1 MTTITIPASVTSI
14 GDNAFENATSLT
26 TVTFEQGSNLDTIGY
41 SAFLNATALTTI
53 TIPASVTSIGSS
65 AFRSTTS
72 LTNITIPSGITTIS
86 QYTFNHSG
94 LTSITIPA
102 SVTEIA
108 KFAFATTRQLT
119 EVIFESTDTLEIIGN
134 GAFSYTSALTSITI
148 PTSVTYIDNGA
159 FNNSA
164 LTSITIPPLITRI
177 GTDVFRLNKFTS
189 ITIPANV
196 TSIGDRAFYGAT
208 SLTTVTFEANSTL
221 SNNGI
226 GVDAFAVSGLINIYA
241 YQSVI
246 TGQSWDVYGPNE
258 VGGKT
263 GVTVNTA
270 NLNFIS
276 DNYNG
281 DANFTI
287 PNTFT
292 SIEYDAFD
300 GVTSLTS
307 ITIPNSIISIGY
319 NSFRNTTNLTTV
331 IFEENS
337 TLNTIANTYG
347 VDEGAFR
354 NSGLSSINIPASV
367 TSIGAQAFRNSGL
380 SSINI
385 PIPASV
391 TSIGGQAFQNTAIT
405 TITIPASVTSI
416 GAQAFLNAT
425 SLSEVIFDS
434 GSSLNRID
442 QSAFR
447 ETSLISVTIPDSV
460 TIIERY
466 AFQNISELTSI
477 TIGNSVTSIGPKAF
491 AGSNFKSIIIPS
503 SVTSIATNVFEDSG
517 LEYIFVPSTLIDN
530 QWDIGVNTNSVYGKE
545 GVIVLINIDDIN
557 VTLVK
562 NSSDNE
568 ILLMSENNYNQ
579 VSQSQLATVQFYVIE
594 PTGNIERLEIDQNN
608 QNKCIY
614 TGPRDVSGSETF
626 RYYYTYDVDGLTL
639 TSITKTVYVTIIDL
653 DDYIDDINDEFLR
666 NSSNNE
672 IILMSE
678 NDYIYLTGTGTVQ
691 FYVIEPTGN
700 IERLEIDQNNQ
711 NKCIYTG
718 ERNFSG
724 SGTFHYYYTY
734 NGARSS
740 TKTVYIT
747 IVGIT
752 VTNGNKHIYSTK
764 TVDSLGNVELGFLA
778 EVDTIG
784 SSAFMNDD
792 TINIV
797 VFEYNINNIRT
808 AAFRNVA
815 NLHSI
820 IFRNGVDTIG
830 DSAFYFTNVSKITY
844 DNKDYFIDSDTLE
857 IPTSITSIGGLFNS
871 QTHFYSDGT
880 NNILLPSSAFVYKN
894 LHILKLPNSL
904 LTIGYGAFRFSK
916 LTSLVLP
923 KFLNGVE
930 FHAFYGNNV
939 QNLFVSNN
947 LSTLFYG
954 SFNENNIINY
964 YVYDNST
971 KVVYIGDLEEL
982 SKRHDYEPLVV
993 ATTTIA
999 KMTEIAGLIIPL
1011 EMLSYPDYISS
1022 KKIINE
1028 YNLIEDTLLNIN
1040 IQSETDSSINIVEQ
1054 PRGDF
1059 IFNHPYVYFTPL
1071 SNSNDIDGFIYEEI
1085 YTDNSDGIQ
1094 IQKVKYITA
1103 FINIIPEN
1111 DVPISYSVDISTNE
1125 DTSIQVDFSYN
1136 DIDSPI
1142 NDLSYVIV
1150 SHPNSGVL
1158 TNIVGNKLA
1167 ILYTPANNFFGDVS
1181 FTYSISDTKLVSNV
1195 STVNIQVFEVNDP
1208 PIVYDISKTIF
1219 ENSEGFSH
1227 LITYQDIDSSDS
1239 TITYHIYNQPEY
1251 GSATFSNNILNYI
1264 PDPDYYGID
1273 SLQYYVMDE
1282 DLSSNVGNIN
1292 ITILEEIF
1300 TPQVFDLK
1308 IQTNENEKITFSL
1321 NNYIDEGT
1329 INDLSFVFVN
1339 NVKNGSLTKTGGQTF
1354 VYEPNYHF
1362 YGGDSFSYYLYAPP
1376 PNNTESIVATVSI
1389 NVLSVPYA
1397 GCILCPPKVIFER
1410 NNNTYFNASGKIHVA
1425 HKNIRNEGRGC
1436 NTFVSQTPAIIVPP
1450 KNKF

>member
-1 MTTITIPASVTSI
+1 
-14 GDNAFENATSLT
+14 
-26 TVTFEQGSNLDTIGY
+26 
-41 SAFLNATALTTI
+41 
-53 TIPASVTSIGSS
+53 
-65 AFRSTTS
+65 
-72 LTNITIPSGITTIS
+72 
-86 QYTFNHSG
+86 
-94 LTSITIPA
+94 
-102 SVTEIA
+102 
-108 KFAFATTRQLT
+108 
-119 EVIFESTDTLEIIGN
+119 
-134 GAFSYTSALTSITI
+134 
-148 PTSVTYIDNGA
+148 
-159 FNNSA
+159 
-164 LTSITIPPLITRI
+164 
-177 GTDVFRLNKFTS
+177 
-189 ITIPANV
+189 
-196 TSIGDRAFYGAT
+196 
-208 SLTTVTFEANSTL
+208 
-221 SNNGI
+221 
-226 GVDAFAVSGLINIYA
+226 
-241 YQSVI
+241 
-246 TGQSWDVYGPNE
+246 
-258 VGGKT
+258 
-263 GVTVNTA
+263 
-270 NLNFIS
+270 
-276 DNYNG
+276 
-281 DANFTI
+281 
-287 PNTFT
+287 
-292 SIEYDAFD
+292 
-300 GVTSLTS
+300 
-307 ITIPNSIISIGY
+307 
-319 NSFRNTTNLTTV
+319 LTTV

-614 TGPRDVSGSETF
+614 TG
-626 RYYYTYDVDGLTL
+626 
-639 TSITKTVYVTIIDL
+639 
-653 DDYIDDINDEFLR
+653 
-666 NSSNNE
+666 
-672 IILMSE
+672 
-678 NDYIYLTGTGTVQ
+678 
-691 FYVIEPTGN
+691 
-700 IERLEIDQNNQ
+700 
-711 NKCIYTG
+711 

-815 NLHSI
+815 NLYSI

-1059 IFNHPYVYFTPL
+1059 IFNHPYVYFIPL